1 MAWHAKV
8 PNDICQE
15 FTGKTKNIARIASL
29 LHIMMTTSPPS
40 SQPLRLQQRWTCR
53 SRAAPSPAPLLPPPE
68 TGRRRRLV
76 ADSQK
81 TAASLRVR
89 AIAAEREQA
98 SPLPEPPPLLTEE
111 EKMLANYVP
120 VYVMLPLGVVTTEN
134 ELEDAEG
141 LRAQLRRLRREAGVD
156 GVMADVWW
164 GIVEGAGPARY
175 EWRAYRELFRVAQE
189 EGLKVQ
195 AIMSFHA
202 CGGNVGDAVT
212 IPLPRWVRDVGDD
225 DPDVYYTSPGGA
237 RNQEYLTVG
246 VDDRPLFHGRT
257 AIQLYADFMKSFR
270 ENMADFLDSGLI
282 VDIEVGLGP
291 AGELRY
297 PSYPESQGWEFPGI
311 GQFQCYDK
319 YLEEDFRAAATE
331 AGHPEW
337 ELPDDAAGEYND
349 TPEDTRF
356 FAVDGGTYL
365 TEAGTFF
372 LTWYSNKLLEHGDR
386 VLDEANMAFLGCNL
400 KLAAKVS
407 GIHWWYRHPSHA
419 AELAAGYYNV
429 AGRRDGY
436 RPIARMLARHDGAVL
451 NFTCA
456 EMRDSEQPPEAMSS
470 PERLVRQALSAAWRE
485 GVEAACENALSR
497 YDRRGYNQML
507 LNARPNG
514 VDPGGGP
521 PRRVAAVTYLRLSDE
536 LLTASNFRAFKTFV
550 RKMHADQDCCSD
562 PARYGRPMRPLERS
576 GPEVAIERL
585 LDATAPEP
593 PYQFDGETD
602 MSVGGGLA
610 ELIDWVF
617 HKVEWI
623 FC

>member
-1 MAWHAKV
+1 MPRTSSKNFQIW
-8 PNDICQE
+8 
-15 FTGKTKNIARIASL
+15 TNIARTASL
-29 LHIMMTTSPPS
+29 LPIMITTSSPS
-40 SQPLRLQQRWTCR
+40 SQPVRLQQRWTCR
-53 SRAAPSPAPLLPPPE
+53 SRAASPAPLLPPPA
-68 TGRRRRLV
+68 TGRRRRRRV
-76 ADSQK
+76 AADSQK
-81 TAASLRVR
+81 TVASLRVR
-89 AIAAEREQA
+89 AIAAESEQA
-98 SPLPEPPPLLTEE
+98 SPLPEPPPLLTEEEEEE

-120 VYVMLPLGVVTTEN
+120 VYVMLPLGVVTAEN
-134 ELEDAEG
+134 ELEDAAG
-141 LRAQLRRLRREAGVD
+141 LRARLRRLRREAGVD

-202 CGGNVGDAVT
+202 CGGNVGDAVA
-212 IPLPRWVRDVGDD
+212 IPLPRWVRDVGDA

-237 RNQEYLTVG
+237 RNHEYLTIG
-246 VDDRPLFHGRT
+246 VDNRPLFHGRT

-337 ELPDDAAGEYND
+337 ELPGDAAGEYND

-356 FAVDGGTYL
+356 FAADGGTYL
-365 TEAGTFF
+365 TEAGRFF
-372 LTWYSNKLLEHGDR
+372 LTWYSSKLLEHGDR
-386 VLDEANMAFLGCNL
+386 VLDEANMAFLGCSL

-429 AGRRDGY
+429 PGRDGY
-436 RPIARMLARHDGAVL
+436 RPVARMLARHDGAVL

-497 YDRRGYNQML
+497 HDRRGYNQML

-514 VDPGGGP
+514 VGPAGGGGAP

-536 LLTASNFRAFKTFV
+536 LLTATNFRAFKAFV
-550 RKMHADQDCCSD
+550 RKMHADQDCCPD
-562 PARYGRPMRPLERS
+562 TARYGRPMRPLERS

-593 PYQFDGETD
+593 PYPFDGETD

-617 HKVEWI
+617 DKVEWI